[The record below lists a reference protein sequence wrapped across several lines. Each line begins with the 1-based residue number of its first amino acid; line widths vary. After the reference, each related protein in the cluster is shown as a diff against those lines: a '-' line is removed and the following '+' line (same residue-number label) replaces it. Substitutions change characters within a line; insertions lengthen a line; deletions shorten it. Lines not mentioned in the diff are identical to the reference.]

1 MIEILQLPVLVDN
14 YIYLIHEPRSGQTA
28 AVDPAEAE
36 PVLRALDVRG
46 WRLSHVL
53 NTHHHSDHVG
63 GNRLLKERTGCL
75 IVGSKYDRARIP
87 CIDRTVGEGDS
98 VTLGETVARVLEVP
112 GHTLGHITY
121 WFAEDE
127 ALFCGDTLF
136 ALGCGRLFEG
146 SAAQMW
152 ASLAKL
158 RSLPEVTRVY
168 CAHEYTQSN
177 ARFAL
182 TVDPL
187 NGALRERARHIDAL
201 RRRGQPTVP
210 STLGEERSTNPFL
223 RADNASLKAAI
234 GLSRAS
240 DADVFAEIRHRKDHF
255 RA

>member
-1 MIEILQLPVLVDN
+1 
-14 YIYLIHEPRSGQTA
+14 
-28 AVDPAEAE
+28 
-36 PVLRALDVRG
+36 
-46 WRLSHVL
+46 VL

-75 IVGSKYDRARIP
+75 IVGSIHDRGRIP
-87 CIDRTVGEGDS
+87 CVDRVVGEGET
-98 VTLGETVARVLEVP
+98 VTLGDAMAQVLEVP
-112 GHTLGHITY
+112 GHTLGHIAY

-146 SAAQMW
+146 SAEQMW

-158 RSLPEVTRVY
+158 RSLPEATRVY

-177 ARFAL
+177 ARFAV

-187 NGALRERARHIDAL
+187 NEVLRERARQIDGL
-201 RRRGQPTVP
+201 RRRGEPTVP

-223 RADNASLKAAI
+223 RADDPALKASLA
-234 GLSRAS
+234 LSDAS
-240 DADVFAEIRHRKDHF
+240 DAAVFAEIRRRKDHF